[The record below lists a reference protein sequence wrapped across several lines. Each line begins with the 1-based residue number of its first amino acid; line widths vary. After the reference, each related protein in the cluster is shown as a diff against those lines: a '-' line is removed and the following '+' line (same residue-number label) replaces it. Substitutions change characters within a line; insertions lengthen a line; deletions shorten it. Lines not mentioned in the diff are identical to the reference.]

1 MDRRD
6 FLKTASFA
14 SVSVV
19 GTWTGVSLPDVDT
32 GYSTRTV
39 TAFCRCGVSLPDVDT
54 GYSTILDLHAPAEVE
69 RLYHI
74 ECKNRKL

>member
-32 GYSTRTV
+32 GYST
-39 TAFCRCGVSLPDVDT
+39 
-54 GYSTILDLHAPAEVE
+54 ILDLHTPAEVE

>member
-32 GYSTRTV
+32 GYST
-39 TAFCRCGVSLPDVDT
+39 
-54 GYSTILDLHAPAEVE
+54 ILDLHAPAEVE

-74 ECKNRKL
+74 ECKN

>member
-14 SVSVV
+14 SIRISI
-19 GTWTGVSLPDVDT
+19 TWT
-32 GYSTRTV
+32 
-39 TAFCRCGVSLPDVDT
+39 GVSLPDVDT